1 LSTAAQQEKKA
12 MSNDDVKRMIEEAT
26 KESLRQSFTE
36 AGRKFAQ
43 AAEICEQNG
52 DAAGAEKLYG
62 QAAQTYGK
70 AAERYRSSKSFKSA
84 ALNMCAAGDLYSD
97 LADSD
102 KAIKAYEGAALDLLK
117 AADEHLMWGEP
128 AGTKKGTAL
137 AMAACMMFL
146 MIGRETDAFQ
156 KARSFAAQN
165 ASKMT
170 TTDVVRLSQVP
181 QQLDA
186 AISGVDIEGF
196 SSAETVAVAELKP
209 ALIDAGAQEFGKYVD
224 KGLDM
229 AREILRGKLK
239 IPKVV
244 SQLEIPI
251 DMTFT
256 EQFPVRAVF
265 NNRGEGA
272 ASKLSA
278 EWFIDDGLT
287 FISGDKK
294 KHIPSLGAGQSG
306 SMEAYVRSSQELMG
320 VKEFSVMVRGSYTDR
335 LGTEYSLQAGPAV
348 VVLKDYKESEK
359 LLHDLDVTDGRG
371 SLLGSSIDE
380 SELEKEPL
388 KRIITGLSAS
398 TEKARDDIKE
408 KRLDVAKARI
418 SLANDIIDTIDG
430 LLGDESFLKAVRA
443 SREAEMRDFAKSK
456 LQSVR
461 QTLQTVLTAQ
471 ERKLKS
477 EETTATTEL
486 DKDSKFK
493 RDLMTA
499 ISSARDQLSDLSRD
513 VEAIYNQMPSAGTTS
528 SPTDAAARTKL
539 RTSLDTV
546 KARALKAR
554 THLDNLLSSEALK
567 PADRRAAMARVE
579 LAQVVARSII
589 NELASYLDSRLSE
602 LG

>member
-1 LSTAAQQEKKA
+1 MLVQQEKEA
-12 MSNDDVKRMIEEAT
+12 MSKDEVRRIIEEAT

-43 AAEICEQNG
+43 AAEISEQNG
-52 DAAGAEKLYG
+52 DYAGAQKLYG
-62 QAAQTYGK
+62 QAADTYAK

-84 ALNMCAAGDLYSD
+84 ALNMCAVGDLYSE

-102 KAIKAYEGAALDLLK
+102 KAIKAYEGASSDLLK

-128 AGTKKGTAL
+128 AGAKNGTAL
-137 AMAACMMFL
+137 AIAACMIYL

-156 KARSFAAQN
+156 RAKTFAAQN

-170 TTDVVRLSQVP
+170 TTDVVRLSQIP
-181 QQLDA
+181 QMLEA
-186 AISGVDIEGF
+186 AIKSIDIESF
-196 SSAETVAVAELKP
+196 SGAETAAVAELKP
-209 ALIDAGAQEFGKYVD
+209 ALVDAGAQEFGKYVD

-239 IPKVV
+239 IPKVLT
-244 SQLEIPI
+244 QLEIPV

-256 EQFPVRAVF
+256 EQFPVRVVF

-278 EWFIDDGLT
+278 EWFIDDGIT
-287 FISGDKK
+287 FVSGDKK

-306 SMEAYVRSSQELMG
+306 SMAAVVRSSEELMG
-320 VKEFSVMVRGSYTDR
+320 VKEFSVMVRGSYTDI
-335 LGTEYSLQAGPAV
+335 LGTEYTLQAGPAV
-348 VVLKDYKESEK
+348 MILKDYKESEK
-359 LLHDLDVTDGRG
+359 LLHDLDVTGGRI

-388 KRIITGLSAS
+388 KRIVAGLSTSA
-398 TEKARDDIKE
+398 EKARSDIE
-408 KRLDVAKARI
+408 QRRLEIAKARI
-418 SLANDIIDTIDG
+418 SLANDIVDTIDG
-430 LLGDESFLKAVRA
+430 LLGDEAFLKAVQK
-443 SREAEMRDFAKSK
+443 SRQAEMHAFAKSK
-456 LQSVR
+456 LQAVR
-461 QTLQTVLTAQ
+461 QTLQSVLAGQ

-477 EETTATTEL
+477 EESTAVAEL
-486 DKDSKFK
+486 DKDSKVKLGFA
-493 RDLMTA
+493 TT

-513 VEAIYNQMPSAGTTS
+513 IENIYNQMPTAGATA

-539 RTSLDTV
+539 RTSLDTAKAKTL
-546 KARALKAR
+546 KARAQLE
-554 THLDNLLSSEALK
+554 TLLSSEALK
-567 PADRRAAMARVE
+567 TPDRRVALARVE

-589 NELASYLDSRLSE
+589 NELASYLDARLSE
-602 LG
+602 VG